1 MLITLLSD
9 AHLRVQDAPGP
20 LTVEAESADQEY
32 SPFHM
37 LASGLGVCT
46 FSVLASW
53 ATHAKLDLAGL
64 AIDVAWRFTDDP
76 HRVGDYDVGIHWP
89 ALPAERR
96 SAAARVAEMC
106 GVHNTLAHP
115 PRIAVQVDP

>member
-1 MLITLLSD
+1 MRITLLAD
-9 AHLRVQDAPGP
+9 DRLRVEDAAGP

-46 FSVLASW
+46 FVVLASW
-53 ATHAKLDLAGL
+53 ATHARLDMAGL
-64 AIDVAWRFTDDP
+64 AVEVSWRFTDDP
-76 HRVGDYDVGIHWP
+76 HRVGDYDVDIHWP
-89 ALPAERR
+89 ALAAERR
-96 SAAARVAEMC
+96 AAAARVAEMC

-115 PRIAVQVDP
+115 PRIAVQVTA